1 MFSSAARQHQRC
13 YRQTARVSERTELS
27 DTLAAY
33 TMVACS
39 VQRIGIL
46 HERVAFQ
53 LLLWNGK
60 VEPAVGIRNGTVLG
74 QRAVVVV
81 GGTQLF
87 PAAIP
92 QIHSGMKTLQYPD
105 TVQEESVYS
114 LNNPLLFLLS
124 CRFCYLCI
132 R

>member
-1 MFSSAARQHQRC
+1 M
-13 YRQTARVSERTELS
+13 SERTAFS
-27 DTLAAY
+27 GTLAVY
-33 TMVACS
+33 IMVACS

-53 LLLWNGK
+53 FLLWNGK

-81 GGTQLF
+81 GGMQLF

-92 QIHSGMKTLQYPD
+92 QIHLSTKTLQYPD
-105 TVQEESVYS
+105 TIQEESVYS